1 MICIIFFIYIYWN
14 IKIYGLIYLY
24 SDLCLYLFIYG
35 RCMHVD
41 IGLFIYVIRYLII
54 YVIIYTNIYNI
65 YKKKEIY
72 RKMMKNRREI
82 YKYIR
87 KVRET
92 D

>member
-1 MICIIFFIYIYWN
+1 MQIN
-14 IKIYGLIYLY
+14 
-24 SDLCLYLFIYG
+24 
-35 RCMHVD
+35 
-41 IGLFIYVIRYLII
+41 IGLFIYGVRYFII
-54 YVIIYTNIYNI
+54 YVVIYTNVYNI

-72 RKMMKNRREI
+72 WKMMKNRREIYI